1 MGVPLVGMG
10 DGALIPHGNIFAI
23 TPNPHPN
30 LELEPVAPLKDLL
43 LKNPSQSS
51 PLSCPGEGLN
61 LRHSQGLQTALQ
73 WLLGIF
79 LIFFPLSS
87 TRQSPKGW
95 KKKTAASKIPP
106 LITGQLLRCKKLA
119 QVASWV
125 TISQEKVVGEG
136 WNGSSLNSGGKHCS
150 Q

>member
-1 MGVPLVGMG
+1 MGVSLVGMG

-79 LIFFPLSS
+79 LIFFLPLLYKAKSRGLEEKNCCFQNPP
-87 TRQSPKGW
+87 THHRAAPKM
-95 KKKTAASKIPP
+95 
-106 LITGQLLRCKKLA
+106 
-119 QVASWV
+119 
-125 TISQEKVVGEG
+125 
-136 WNGSSLNSGGKHCS
+136 
-150 Q
+150 